1 VVYDNTRVIVSS
13 MEEVIETLMIT
24 LVLVVLVVFIF
35 LQNVRA
41 TLIPAVTIP
50 VSLIGTFGAMAV
62 LGFSINLLTL
72 FGLILVIGI
81 VVDDAIVV
89 VEGCSR
95 HIEDGMSPKDAA
107 FKTMTEVSG
116 PVIATTLVL
125 LAVFVP
131 TSFMGGITGI
141 LFQQFAITI
150 SVATIFSS
158 INALTLSPAMCG
170 VFLRKSSG
178 KSNFVFRAFNYCME
192 KTTTGY
198 YATVKLAIRKSAIFV
213 LLFIG
218 MSAAAMWGF
227 MSLPT
232 GFVPQEDEGY
242 TIVAVQLPDAAS
254 LQRTEAVMEEVNAIV
269 GSTPGMKDYLTITGY
284 SLLDGAVAPNMAFSI
299 AFFEDWGDRPPSQ
312 HQNVIIGSINQRL
325 MGVLS
330 AIGFAFPTP
339 SLPGLGLTGGF
350 SVMLQ
355 DRAGVGLEVLQQ
367 VSNDFIADGVTQS
380 AIGNMSTTF
389 RANVPQIFVDIDRE
403 QVMNRGIPMSSVFDT
418 METYLG
424 STYIN
429 DFTLFNRVFKVKA
442 QAGSQFRANVA
453 DIGNLELQTPNGEM
467 TPLRGLIDVKDI
479 LGPQT
484 ITRYNLYPSVKVR
497 GGQAPGY
504 SSGQA
509 MAVIADMAAQQ
520 LPASMGYEWTDM
532 SYQEMTAA
540 GGTTIIFAL

>member
-1 VVYDNTRVIVSS
+1 
-13 MEEVIETLMIT
+13 
-24 LVLVVLVVFIF
+24 
-35 LQNVRA
+35 
-41 TLIPAVTIP
+41 
-50 VSLIGTFGAMAV
+50 
-62 LGFSINLLTL
+62 
-72 FGLILVIGI
+72 
-81 VVDDAIVV
+81 
-89 VEGCSR
+89 
-95 HIEDGMSPKDAA
+95 
-107 FKTMTEVSG
+107 
-116 PVIATTLVL
+116 
-125 LAVFVP
+125 
-131 TSFMGGITGI
+131 
-141 LFQQFAITI
+141 
-150 SVATIFSS
+150 
-158 INALTLSPAMCG
+158 
-170 VFLRKSSG
+170 
-178 KSNFVFRAFNYCME
+178 
-192 KTTTGY
+192 
-198 YATVKLAIRKSAIFV
+198 
-213 LLFIG
+213 
-218 MSAAAMWGF
+218 

-299 AFFEDWGDRPPSQ
+299 AVFEDWGDRPPSQ

-442 QAGSQFRANVA
+442 QAGSQFRSNVM

-509 MAVIADMAAQQ
+509 MAVIADMATQQ
-520 LPASMGYEWTDM
+520 LPTSMGYEWTDM

-540 GGTTIIFAL
+540 GGTTIIFALAIVLVYLVLAAQYESWSLPLSVCLAVPTALLGAVAALMIRGYDNNLYTQIGIVLLIGLSTKSAILIVEFAKEQRDSGMSIFDAALSAARLRFRAVLMTAFSFILGVIPLVIASGAGAESRKAIGTAVFGGMLIATIVSVIVVPMLYYVIQNISEKFGGKKPEEPSTEPLTENEA